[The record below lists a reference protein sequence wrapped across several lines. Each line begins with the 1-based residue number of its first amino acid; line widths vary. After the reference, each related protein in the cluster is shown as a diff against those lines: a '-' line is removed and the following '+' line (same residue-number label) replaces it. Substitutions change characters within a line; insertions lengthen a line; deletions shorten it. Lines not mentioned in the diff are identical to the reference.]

1 MYTYTKNQK
10 GWEPAHKKTMA
21 PYMEP
26 NQSTKSNKKVT
37 WTTALA
43 LVTDLYAI
51 SATST
56 YLNDDT
62 FFSNTHNIISLKA

>member
-62 FFSNTHNIISLKA
+62 FFSKTHNIISLKA

>member
-10 GWEPAHKKTMA
+10 GQEPAHKKKMA
-21 PYMEP
+21 PYMDP
-26 NQSTKSNKKVT
+26 NQSTKSNKKIT
-37 WTTALA
+37 KTTALA